1 MLTEER
7 FALILETVNKNRSV
21 RLGELCELLNT
32 SESTV
37 RRDLSALAEKG
48 LLTKVHGGAI
58 AVGETFS
65 PVEYNMEEK
74 SLLYM
79 EEKQAIAQYAAGLL
93 ENGDFVFIDAGTT
106 TEKMI
111 DFLPEKN
118 AAFVTNGLFHAKKL
132 AQKGFKVY
140 VLAGEL
146 KLSTEAV
153 VGTECVL
160 ALKNYNFT
168 KSFIGTN
175 GISLSCGL
183 TTPDPDEASIKTAV
197 ISSSKNAYVLADHSK
212 FDKITSVT
220 FGQLEKVT
228 IITDKLSDKRY
239 LAKAKITEVCE

>member
-7 FALILETVNKNRSV
+7 HSIILETVNKQHSV
-21 RLGELCELLNT
+21 RLIELCELLNT

-37 RRDLSALAEKG
+37 RRDLTVLDEKG

-58 AVGETFS
+58 AISETFS

-74 SLLYM
+74 SGLNI
-79 EEKQAIAQYAAGLL
+79 EEKTAIAKYAASLL
-93 ENGDFVFIDAGTT
+93 EDGDFVFIDAGTT
-106 TEKMI
+106 TERMI
-111 DFLPEKN
+111 EFLPEKR

-132 AQKGFKVY
+132 AQRGFKVY

-153 VGTECVL
+153 VGTECVI

-175 GISLSCGL
+175 GVSLTCGV
-183 TTPDPDEASIKTAV
+183 TTPDPDEASVKAAV
-197 ISSSKNAYVLADHSK
+197 ISSSKTPYVLADHSK
-212 FDKITSVT
+212 FDKIASVT
-220 FGQLEKVT
+220 FSPLSNVT
-228 IITDKLSDKRY
+228 IITDKVNDKRY
-239 LAKAKITEVCE
+239 FEKTTIKEVM

>member
-1 MLTEER
+1 MLTEKR
-7 FALILETVNKNRSV
+7 HSIILETVNRQHSV
-21 RLGELCELLNT
+21 RLTELCEILNT

-37 RRDLSALAEKG
+37 RRDLAILNEKG

-74 SLLYM
+74 SQLYT
-79 EEKQAIAQYAAGLL
+79 EEKTAIAKYAAALI
-93 ENGDFVFIDAGTT
+93 EDGDFVFIDAGTT

-111 DFLPEKN
+111 DFLPEKK
-118 AAFVTNGLFHAKKL
+118 ATFVTNGLFHAKKL
-132 AQKGFKVY
+132 AQKGFKVF

-168 KSFIGTN
+168 KSFLGAN
-175 GISLSCGL
+175 GVSLSCGI

-197 ISSSKNAYVLADHSK
+197 ISSSKTAYVLADHSK

-220 FGQLEKVT
+220 FGNLNKVT
-228 IITDKLSDKRY
+228 IITDKLNDKRY
-239 LAKAKITEVCE
+239 ASKAEIKEVQ